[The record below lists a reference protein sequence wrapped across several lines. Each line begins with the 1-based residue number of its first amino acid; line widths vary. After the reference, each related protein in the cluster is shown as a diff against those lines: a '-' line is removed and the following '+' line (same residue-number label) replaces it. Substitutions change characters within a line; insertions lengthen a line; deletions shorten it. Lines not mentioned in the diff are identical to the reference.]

1 LREGRIQIPHCID
14 AGYLEH
20 ENESESRL
28 EAEKTIAAKPTGG
41 FKRVR
46 KEILRVDTTMSTD
59 DPEIT
64 TVTSKGQITIPSRLR
79 KQFGLEKGTKL
90 MVVPTDYGLVLK
102 KLELP
107 SVEEFQKRVEERAES
122 VDLTMKEVD
131 ELVHDARN
139 R

>member
-1 LREGRIQIPHCID
+1 
-14 AGYLEH
+14 
-20 ENESESRL
+20 
-28 EAEKTIAAKPTGG
+28 
-41 FKRVR
+41 
-46 KEILRVDTTMSTD
+46 MSTD

-107 SVEEFQKRVEERAES
+107 SVEEFQQRVEERAET
-122 VDLTMKEVD
+122 VDLSMD
-131 ELVHDARN
+131 EINDLVHEARGSDE
-139 R
+139 